1 MWDLKYGTNGVLLR
15 LGLFGERSTVGVS
28 QSKLDGVADARRLQ
42 LLIDAIV
49 DYAIYMIDVD
59 GTVRSWNAG
68 ARATEGLLGHEIIG
82 KPFSLFIRQRIALN
96 GFPKPH

>member
-1 MWDLKYGTNGVLLR
+1 MEPMRVLLR
-15 LGLFGERSTVGVS
+15 WVCLGALDPLDKP

-59 GTVRSWNAG
+59 GIVRSWNAG
-68 ARATEGLLGHEIIG
+68 AERLNGYSADEIIG
-82 KPFSLFIRQRIALN
+82 KPFSLF
-96 GFPKPH
+96 